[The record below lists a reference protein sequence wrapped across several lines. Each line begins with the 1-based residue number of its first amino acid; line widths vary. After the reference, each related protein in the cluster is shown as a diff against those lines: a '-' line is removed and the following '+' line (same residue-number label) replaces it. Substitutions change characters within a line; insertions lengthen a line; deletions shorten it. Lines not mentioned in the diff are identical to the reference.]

1 MSYNDAFY
9 HGLEFKRK
17 LGLYVKCMKED
28 LDYMY
33 DWIHR
38 VWKISIRRRNL
49 VLYVSL
55 GNVQRKPSSTK
66 MNILKY
72 ISQTAFDPP
81 TPPVLDNH
89 VADFSKVHF

>member
-33 DWIHR
+33 DWNQEYG
-38 VWKISIRRRNL
+38 KL
-49 VLYVSL
+49 V
-55 GNVQRKPSSTK
+55 
-66 MNILKY
+66 
-72 ISQTAFDPP
+72 
-81 TPPVLDNH
+81 
-89 VADFSKVHF
+89 